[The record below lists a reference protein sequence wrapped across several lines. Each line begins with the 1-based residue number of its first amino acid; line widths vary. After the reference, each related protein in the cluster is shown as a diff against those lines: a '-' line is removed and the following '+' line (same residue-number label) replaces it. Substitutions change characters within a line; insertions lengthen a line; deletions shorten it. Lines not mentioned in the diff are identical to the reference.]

1 MQGTIILKKKKQN
14 ARRRNRYCVPRLWSG
29 YLLFAKQVKR
39 NLLIINS
46 LQCFYL
52 LLEILCQKMFFTKI
66 RSLRRMLAANIKK
79 LRKKLNL
86 SQEQLAQKAGIT
98 YSTLIKIE
106 SGNNANPTQD
116 TLTKLANV
124 FKIKID
130 ELVGR

>member
-1 MQGTIILKKKKQN
+1 
-14 ARRRNRYCVPRLWSG
+14 
-29 YLLFAKQVKR
+29 
-39 NLLIINS
+39 
-46 LQCFYL
+46 
-52 LLEILCQKMFFTKI
+52 
-66 RSLRRMLAANIKK
+66 MLAANIKK